1 ADDMTSVGNNG
12 LGNGSQVL
20 APIQAPIN
28 LCGNS
33 VAVLGVSGAGCD
45 GGSAAQ
51 MEAANTGDMTSAGN
65 NGLANGTQAQA
76 PIQAP
81 IDVCGNSVGVL
92 GVSGAGCDGGSAAQM
107 SSTESSTTEAGD
119 MTSAGNNGLLN
130 GTQAQLP
137 IQAPINVCGNS
148 IAILGVSGATCD
160 GGSAAQMSDG
170 TAAEE
175 SGLSQTTSGVT
186 TGVSEGVNQ
195 TLDQATGALPTDGL
209 AQDQAPAPA
218 ENANADT
225 ASADADMTATGSDMT
240 SAGNNGLLNGTQVQ
254 APIQVPIDV
263 SGNSIAV
270 LGVSGAMSDGGSA
283 ASMS

>member
-1 ADDMTSVGNNG
+1 MTKGILRQATVAGALAAGAILAASGTANAVAPDATGDMTSVGNNG
-12 LGNGSQVL
+12 LLNGSQVL

-51 MEAANTGDMTSAGN
+51 M
-65 NGLANGTQAQA
+65 
-76 PIQAP
+76 
-81 IDVCGNSVGVL
+81 
-92 GVSGAGCDGGSAAQM
+92 
-107 SSTESSTTEAGD
+107 SSTDAEVTEAGD
-119 MTSAGNNGLLN
+119 MTSAGNNGIGN

-160 GGSAAQMSDG
+160 GGSAAQMAWQDDA
-170 TAAEE
+170 AAEE
-175 SGLSQTTSGVT
+175 SGLAQATSGVT

-195 TLDQATGALPTDGL
+195 TLDQTTGALPTDGL
-209 AQDQAPAPA
+209 TQNQAPA
-218 ENANADT
+218 ENADADP
-225 ASADADMTATGSDMT
+225 ASADADMTAVGSDMT

-254 APIQVPIDV
+254 APIQVPVDI

-283 ASMS
+283 ADMS

>member
-1 ADDMTSVGNNG
+1 MTKTWARRSAQAGAIAAGALLLTSGVAHADDMTSVGNNG

-65 NGLANGTQAQA
+65 NGLANGTQADI
-76 PIQAP
+76 PVQAP

-107 SSTESSTTEAGD
+107 EAGD
-119 MTSAGNNGLLN
+119 
-130 GTQAQLP
+130 
-137 IQAPINVCGNS
+137 
-148 IAILGVSGATCD
+148 
-160 GGSAAQMSDG
+160 
-170 TAAEE
+170 
-175 SGLSQTTSGVT
+175 
-186 TGVSEGVNQ
+186 TG
-195 TLDQATGALPTDGL
+195 
-209 AQDQAPAPA
+209 
-218 ENANADT
+218 
-225 ASADADMTATGSDMT
+225 DMT